1 MSRDQAVHLCD
12 VMYAVVQMIGE
23 QERAVQGINEAVN
36 SLLELSGETNS
47 QTELLHG
54 LSGDL
59 NAAAADL
66 GHVVD
71 KFKL

>member
-1 MSRDQAVHLCD
+1 MHLREIMHEVVH
-12 VMYAVVQMIGE
+12 MIGE
-23 QERAVQGINEAVN
+23 QERAVQGINQAVN
-36 SLLELSGETNS
+36 QLFELSGETNS

-54 LSGDL
+54 LSGEL
-59 NAAAADL
+59 NDAAADL